1 MQAPKKPKIAFLL
14 VAAILSAAIAWGF
27 FMDPIM
33 AAGLGALGLPPPRIQ
48 LPEWSFSELMGGEEQ
63 TDATTD
69 PHGQSPQRP
78 WWEGLF
84 ENVIPDVEHSVEIS
98 TPPPEDWLQTDPPEF
113 EYGKDPRFYTEEEMI
128 ELCYDPLVKALGYL
142 EAEQH
147 AGLIPPVESV
157 GLFDLDLN
165 GVPEIITI
173 SRSDGYVEYTAYE
186 LYSVER
192 LTSWG
197 WKANDSGV
205 GELMLWETTTAKT
218 GYYGAYYRTL
228 LMHEGDGDDNFI
240 CEITRNKFEYTEL
253 FAQIQEELS
262 WGDDA
267 MEGSATMY
275 QFRMNGEMTDEKTY
289 FDAYE
294 RFKEMNN
301 PLYETKMI
309 TVEWYGAQPERM
321 AKKILA
327 SGQQFLYVGK

>member
-27 FMDPIM
+27 FMDPII
-33 AAGLGALGLPPPRIQ
+33 ATGLGALGLPPPRIQ

-63 TDATTD
+63 IDTTTD

-78 WWEGLF
+78 WWEGIF
-84 ENVIPDVEHSVEIS
+84 GNVIPDVEHSVEIS
-98 TPPPEDWLQTDPPEF
+98 TPPPEDWFQTDSPESEDGQDLGF
-113 EYGKDPRFYTEEEMI
+113 CTEEEMI

-147 AGLIPPVESV
+147 AELIPPVDRV

-197 WKANDSGV
+197 WETKDSGD
-205 GELMLWETTTAKT
+205 GELMLANPSLAIS
-218 GYYGAYYRTL
+218 GVYYRTL

-262 WGDDA
+262 WGDTA
-267 MEGSATMY
+267 MEGSAILH
-275 QFRMNGEMTDEKTY
+275 QFRMYGEATDEKTY

-294 RFKEMNN
+294 RFKVMNI

-309 TVEWYGAQPERM
+309 TVEWYGAQPESM
-321 AKKILA
+321 AKKILT
-327 SGQQFLYVGK
+327 SGQRFLRVGK